1 MGIPGLIHAI
11 GKGERISLSKLAV
24 THLERTARPIRVAVD
39 ISIWLFQVQA
49 GRGGKNP
56 ELRTLFY
63 RLLKLLALPVHPLFV
78 YDGRQKPPFK
88 RGKAVSPRSYG
99 NAPII
104 QRSKELIERFRFPWH
119 EAPGEAEAE
128 CARLQQAGIVDAVM
142 SNDVD
147 ALMFGS
153 TWTIMNF
160 SKESGTATSAS
171 THVTCYHLG
180 NEDHVSN
187 VPLTR
192 AGMILFAM
200 LSGGDYLPGG
210 VKNCGPGLAAEIAKA
225 HFGEDLLEELS
236 SQSPELGTRLGEWR
250 ERLQYEL
257 EENESGYFTT
267 KHKAVRIPDTF
278 PDRTILEYYAEPKV
292 STDAEMA
299 TLRRNLRYAWDREID
314 PLAIRTF
321 AADNFEWNY
330 RSGARKV
337 IKLLTEPLL
346 SYRLRLQRPVSGLSQ
361 GTLAPDCDTPW
372 MHKVYKVRAN
382 FATDGTT
389 ELQMDMLPIDIVGLD
404 LLAEE
409 PNPPQEPVPSQEMG
423 EGDEEDDAEIAN
435 EALEGAPATPSKSRP
450 KKRFDIF
457 AIEKVW
463 IFETIAKLGVPDAV
477 NTWNKEQA
485 AKEAAKEAAKAK
497 KAATKKPSTRR
508 TGPKKKGPI
517 DPGMKQGSILKYG
530 MLTKERSD
538 LSSYNKAHILEAAS
552 SQSTTKEPSPGFQTP
567 PSFESIGFDD
577 FSPSMYSQH
586 QASSKVRYAS
596 RELDELVDSFSS
608 LCAASSTPRVKSH
621 PIAGRL
627 LVPVRAGVL
636 TAGQTDILEVET
648 SRLSLADRVVSSQPP
663 VRKGLKMSYS
673 FSSDEPSEVVRQKPV
688 GSPKKQTRRGTSKP
702 VKTSPDTG
710 NPRDIDEL
718 EKGVGSLSLSIK
730 NVDDRP
736 LEQPAPSIGSS
747 CVKGDQK
754 PTQKRSPSKV
764 PKEEKPASE
773 PRQTS
778 GHVENISTADGFW
791 FFDKTAESD
800 TVKGDP
806 DAHSTAEG
814 AKRDQKKKDKTKRV
828 PRVSFVDLI

>member
-1 MGIPGLIHAI
+1 MAI
-11 GKGERISLSKLAV
+11 

-49 GRGGKNP
+49 GRGGRNP

-128 CARLQQAGIVDAVM
+128 CARLQQAGIVDVVM

-160 SKESGTATSAS
+160 SKESGSSSAA
-171 THVTCYHLG
+171 THVTCYRLG
-180 NEDHVSN
+180 NEDHISN
-187 VPLTR
+187 VPLSR

-210 VKNCGPGLAAEIAKA
+210 VKGCGPGLAAEIAKA
-225 HFGEDLLEELS
+225 HFGEDLLEELAS
-236 SQSPELGTRLGEWR
+236 HSPDLGTRLGEWR

-257 EENESGYFTT
+257 EENESGYFAT

-292 STDAEMA
+292 STDDEMA
-299 TLRRNLRYAWDREID
+299 TLRRHLRHAWDREID

-321 AADNFEWNY
+321 AADYFEWNY

-361 GTLAPDCDTPW
+361 GTLAPDCDTTW
-372 MHKVYKVRAN
+372 MHKVYKTRAS

-409 PNPPQEPVPSQEMG
+409 PNPPEEAVPSQEMG
-423 EGDEEDDAEIAN
+423 EGDEEDDAEVAN
-435 EALEGAPATPSKSRP
+435 EALEGPPATPSKSRP
-450 KKRFDIF
+450 KKRFDPF

-463 IFETIAKLGVPDAV
+463 IFETVAKLGVPDAV
-477 NTWNKEQA
+477 NTYNKEQA

-497 KAATKKPSTRR
+497 KAALKKPSTRR
-508 TGPKKKGPI
+508 NGPKKKGPI

-538 LSSYNKAHILEAAS
+538 LSPYNKAHIAEAAS

-567 PSFESIGFDD
+567 PSFESVDFDD
-577 FSPSMYSQH
+577 LSPSMYSQH
-586 QASSKVRYAS
+586 QASSQMRYVS
-596 RELDELVDSFSS
+596 HELDELVDSFSS
-608 LCAASSTPRVKSH
+608 LCAASSPTRIKRH
-621 PIAGRL
+621 PMTRQL
-627 LVPVRAGVL
+627 SVPIRAGGL
-636 TAGQTDILEVET
+636 TAGETENLEFET
-648 SRLSLADRVVSSQPP
+648 SRLSLADTVVSSQPP
-663 VRKGLKMSYS
+663 VPKGLKMSYS
-673 FSSDEPSEVVRQKPV
+673 ISSYESSEVVKQKSLI
-688 GSPKKQTRRGTSKP
+688 SPKKQARRNPSRSAKRSLGTE
-702 VKTSPDTG
+702 
-710 NPRDIDEL
+710 NLRDIDDL
-718 EKGVGSLSLSIK
+718 EKGVGSLSLSTK
-730 NVDDRP
+730 HVEERP
-736 LEQPAPSIGSS
+736 SDQATPSVGSS
-747 CVKGDQK
+747 CLKDGKMTTDKKG
-754 PTQKRSPSKV
+754 PSKKL
-764 PKEEKPASE
+764 PKEEKQAPEAKKSL
-773 PRQTS
+773 S
-778 GHVENISTADGFW
+778 HVENISTADGFW
-791 FFDKTAESD
+791 FFDKQDESD
-800 TVKGDP
+800 TVKRNP
-806 DAHSTAEG
+806 DAPEG
-814 AKRDQKKKDKTKRV
+814 AKRDRKKKDKTKRV

>member
-11 GKGERISLSKLAV
+11 GKGERISLSKLAI

-78 YDGRQKPPFK
+78 YDGHQKPPFK

-104 QRSKELIERFRFPWH
+104 QRSKDLIERFRFPWH

-153 TWTIMNF
+153 TLTIMNF
-160 SKESGTATSAS
+160 SKESGTGTSGA

-187 VPLTR
+187 VPLSR

-210 VKNCGPGLAAEIAKA
+210 FQN
-225 HFGEDLLEELS
+225 LLEELAS
-236 SQSPELGTRLGEWR
+236 NSPDLNIRLGEWR

-292 STDAEMA
+292 STDEEMV
-299 TLRRNLRYAWDREID
+299 TLRRNLRNAWDRDID

-337 IKLLTEPLL
+337 IRNLAEPLL
-346 SYRLRLQRPVSGLSQ
+346 SYRLRLQRPVLGLSQ

-372 MHKVYKVRAN
+372 MQKVYKTRAN
-382 FATDGTT
+382 FGTDGTT
-389 ELQMDMLPIDIVGLD
+389 ELQMDMLPIDVVGLD

-409 PNPPQEPVPSQEMG
+409 PNPPQEAVPSQELA
-423 EGDEEDDAEIAN
+423 EGDEEDDLEVAN
-435 EALEGAPATPSKSRP
+435 DGPPVTPSKCRP
-450 KKRFDIF
+450 KKRFDPF
-457 AIEKVW
+457 VIEKVW
-463 IFETIAKLGVPDAV
+463 IFETVAKLGAPDAV
-477 NTWNKEQA
+477 CAWGKEQA
-485 AKEAAKEAAKAK
+485 EKEAAKEAAKVK
-497 KAATKKPSTRR
+497 KTAPKKPATRR
-508 TGPKKKGPI
+508 TGPRKKGPI
-517 DPGMKQGSILKYG
+517 DAGMKQGSILKYG
-530 MLTKERSD
+530 MLTKEKSD
-538 LSSYNKAHILEAAS
+538 LSSHNKAHIIEAAS
-552 SQSTTKEPSPGFQTP
+552 SQSTTKDPSPGFRTP
-567 PSFESIGFDD
+567 PSFESVDLVSD
-577 FSPSMYSQH
+577 HSPSMYSRHKSPSQM
-586 QASSKVRYAS
+586 RFTS
-596 RELDELVDSFSS
+596 REIDEFVDSFSS
-608 LCAASSTPRVKSH
+608 LCTTPSTPRFKRH
-621 PIAGRL
+621 PIVGHPA
-627 LVPVRAGVL
+627 PARAGVL
-636 TAGQTDILEVET
+636 TAGGTDIVDFET
-648 SRLSLADRVVSSQPP
+648 SRLPLSDTVVLSQRSVRRGLKISYSVSS
-663 VRKGLKMSYS
+663 YD
-673 FSSDEPSEVVRQKPV
+673 SSDSNTDAVSRKLAVSPTKKPARRSPR
-688 GSPKKQTRRGTSKP
+688 GSFKSL
-702 VKTSPDTG
+702 PDKES
-710 NPRDIDEL
+710 PRDIEDL
-718 EKGVGSLSLSIK
+718 EKAVGCLSLSMK
-730 NVDDRP
+730 HDNERSQK
-736 LEQPAPSIGSS
+736 QPTPMSGNS
-747 CVKGDQK
+747 CL
-754 PTQKRSPSKV
+754 
-764 PKEEKPASE
+764 KEEKKPSKKAQKE
-773 PRQTS
+773 EKTIPEARQTL
-778 GHVENISTADGFW
+778 GHIENISAANGFW
-791 FFDKTAESD
+791 SFDEPVESERD
-800 TVKGDP
+800 VE
-806 DAHSTAEG
+806 AHQSTAEG
-814 AKRDQKKKDKTKRV
+814 ENRGQRKNKAKRV
-828 PRVSFVDLI
+828 PRVSFLDLV

>member
-11 GKGERISLSKLAV
+11 GKGERISLSKLAI

-128 CARLQQAGIVDAVM
+128 CARLQQAGIVDVVM

-160 SKESGTATSAS
+160 SKESGSSSAA
-171 THVTCYHLG
+171 THVTCYRFG

-187 VPLTR
+187 VPLSR

-210 VKNCGPGLAAEIAKA
+210 VKGCGPGLAAEIAKA
-225 HFGEDLLEELS
+225 HFGEDLLEELAS
-236 SQSPELGTRLGEWR
+236 HSPDLDTRLSEWR

-292 STDAEMA
+292 STDDEMA
-299 TLRRNLRYAWDREID
+299 TLRRHLRHAWDRQID

-321 AADNFEWNY
+321 AADYFEWNY

-346 SYRLRLQRPVSGLSQ
+346 SYRLRLQRPVSGLTQ

-372 MHKVYKVRAN
+372 MHKVYKTRAN

-409 PNPPQEPVPSQEMG
+409 PNPPEEAVPSQEMG
-423 EGDEEDDAEIAN
+423 EGDEEDDVELAN
-435 EALEGAPATPSKSRP
+435 EALEGPPATPTKSRP
-450 KKRFDIF
+450 KKRFDPF

-463 IFETIAKLGVPDAV
+463 IFETVAKLGVPDAV
-477 NTWNKEQA
+477 TTYNKEQA

-497 KAATKKPSTRR
+497 KAAPKKPSTRR

-530 MLTKERSD
+530 MLTKEKSD
-538 LSSYNKAHILEAAS
+538 LSTYNKAHILEAAS
-552 SQSTTKEPSPGFQTP
+552 SQSTTKEPSPGFRTP
-567 PSFESIGFDD
+567 PSFESIDFDD
-577 FSPSMYSQH
+577 LSPSMYSQH
-586 QASSKVRYAS
+586 QASSQMRHTS

-608 LCAASSTPRVKSH
+608 LCAASSTPRVKRH
-621 PIAGRL
+621 PIARQIS
-627 LVPVRAGVL
+627 VPARAGVL
-636 TAGQTDILEVET
+636 TAGETEILEFET
-648 SRLSLADRVVSSQPP
+648 SRLSLADTAVSSQLP
-663 VRKGLKMSYS
+663 VPKGLKMSYS
-673 FSSDEPSEVVRQKPV
+673 VSSYESSEVVKQKPV
-688 GSPKKQTRRGTSKP
+688 ASPKKQTRRNPSRL
-702 VKTSPDTG
+702 VKLSPDTEK
-710 NPRDIDEL
+710 PPDIDGL
-718 EKGVGSLSLSIK
+718 EKGVGSMSLSAK
-730 NVDDRP
+730 NADERP
-736 LEQPAPSIGSS
+736 PDQATPSIGSS
-747 CVKGDQK
+747 CLNYEKKRTDKKK
-754 PTQKRSPSKV
+754 PPKKV
-764 PKEEKPASE
+764 SKEEKQAPEAK
-773 PRQTS
+773 QTL
-778 GHVENISTADGFW
+778 GHLENISIADGFW
-791 FFDKTAESD
+791 FFDKPAESD
-800 TVKGDP
+800 TVKRDP
-806 DAHSTAEG
+806 DAPEG

-828 PRVSFVDLI
+828 PRVSFIDLI

>member
-11 GKGERISLSKLAV
+11 GKGERISLSKLAI
-24 THLERTARPIRVAVD
+24 THLERTARPIRIAVD

-88 RGKAVSPRSYG
+88 RGKAVSPRSHG

-128 CARLQQAGIVDAVM
+128 CARLQQAGIVDVVM

-160 SKESGTATSAS
+160 SKEKGTATAAS

-187 VPLTR
+187 VPLSR

-225 HFGEDLLEELS
+225 HFGEDLLEQLA
-236 SQSPELGTRLGEWR
+236 SQSPDLSTRLNEWR

-257 EENESGYFTT
+257 EENESGYFAT

-278 PDRTILEYYAEPKV
+278 PDQTILKYYAEPKV
-292 STDAEMA
+292 STDDEMA
-299 TLRRNLRYAWDREID
+299 TLRRHLRHAWDREID

-361 GTLAPDCDTPW
+361 GTLAPNCDTPW
-372 MHKVYKVRAN
+372 MHKVYKTRAN
-382 FATDGTT
+382 FATDGTA

-409 PNPPQEPVPSQEMG
+409 PNPPEEAVPSQEMG
-423 EGDEEDDAEIAN
+423 EGDEEDDAEVAN
-435 EALEGAPATPSKSRP
+435 EALEEPPTTPYKPRP

-463 IFETIAKLGVPDAV
+463 IFETVAKLGVPDAV

-497 KAATKKPSTRR
+497 KAAPKKPSTRR

-538 LSSYNKAHILEAAS
+538 LSSYNKEHILEAAS
-552 SQSTTKEPSPGFQTP
+552 SQSTAKDSSSRFRTP
-567 PSFESIGFDD
+567 PSFESFDFDD

-586 QASSKVRYAS
+586 QGSSQARYIS
-596 RELDELVDSFSS
+596 RALDGLVDSFSS
-608 LCAASSTPRVKSH
+608 PCAASSTPRVKRH
-621 PIAGRL
+621 PMAGQLPTAAR
-627 LVPVRAGVL
+627 VGVL
-636 TAGQTDILEVET
+636 AAEETEILEFET
-648 SRLSLADRVVSSQPP
+648 SRLSLEDTVVSTQPP
-663 VRKGLKMSYS
+663 VPRGLKMSYS
-673 FSSDEPSEVVRQKPV
+673 VSSYGPLETVRRKPV
-688 GSPKKQTRRGTSKP
+688 VLPKKQNPHNLKM
-702 VKTSPDTG
+702 VKSLPDTE
-710 NPRDIDEL
+710 NAQDVDDI
-718 EKGVGSLSLSIK
+718 EKGIGSLSLSTK
-730 NVDDRP
+730 HANEHLP
-736 LEQPAPSIGSS
+736 EQATPSFGSS
-747 CVKGDQK
+747 CLKDDKK
-754 PTQKRSPSKV
+754 PTNKKSPSKKV
-764 PKEEKPASE
+764 PKIEKPPSE
-773 PRQTS
+773 PGQSS

-791 FFDKTAESD
+791 FFDKPAESNTD
-800 TVKGDP
+800 KGDSDVP
-806 DAHSTAEG
+806 KG
-814 AKRDQKKKDKTKRV
+814 AKRDQKKRDKTKRI
-828 PRVSFVDLI
+828 PRVSFIDLI